1 MKQSKNKKVI
11 KRVSGYIFE
20 HKFLFILTLSLAFI
34 MTVLSVLVPSVI
46 QKVLDQIFTQGLEES
61 KILINGILFIGVLF
75 LSKEVLNCLR
85 IRINNKL
92 EQKVILRIRK
102 ALHDKLLD
110 LPINFYDRRKSG
122 DISSRVVEDVQ
133 NVERAILD
141 GTEQGVIA
149 ILTLIGVT
157 IMMFLQEPRLAAL
170 VFLPLPVLLVMAFR
184 YSKVSKKK
192 LESRARSFW
201 RPEFLISRGYSR

>member
-133 NVERAILD
+133 NV
-141 GTEQGVIA
+141 
-149 ILTLIGVT
+149 
-157 IMMFLQEPRLAAL
+157 
-170 VFLPLPVLLVMAFR
+170 
-184 YSKVSKKK
+184 
-192 LESRARSFW
+192 
-201 RPEFLISRGYSR
+201 